1 MVVSLPR
8 PNPWTVAV
16 GACALA
22 VIFLLGAW
30 APRIPW
36 ASVVLVLRILAV
48 RYFGLH
54 EHLVE
59 IVGRIS
65 IGLLGVRLPVVSRGD
80 LIELF
85 TGAIR
90 LVLIVYAE
98 ALAASRPPSRRGSG
112 WLSAYRRNTPSWPP
126 TREISE
132 LGSASR
138 TVSKTHGSDESDARR

>member
-65 IGLLGVRLPVVSRGD
+65 IGLLGVRLPVVSRAD

-85 TGAIR
+85 TGR
-90 LVLIVYAE
+90 
-98 ALAASRPPSRRGSG
+98 
-112 WLSAYRRNTPSWPP
+112 
-126 TREISE
+126 
-132 LGSASR
+132 
-138 TVSKTHGSDESDARR
+138 D